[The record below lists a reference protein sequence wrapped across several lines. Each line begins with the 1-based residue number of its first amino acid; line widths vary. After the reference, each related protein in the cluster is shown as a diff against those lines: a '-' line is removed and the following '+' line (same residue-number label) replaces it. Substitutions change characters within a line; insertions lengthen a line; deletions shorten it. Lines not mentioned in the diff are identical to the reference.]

1 MDNGK
6 IEILIIELAGA
17 SVKNKLS
24 WRHSISRS
32 APIGLYCLKAMDK
45 ERIALIDVPV
55 PQIND
60 MLTVYKSSPVKT
72 VICRL
77 AEEPDIETVKPIIAA
92 IRETYSNS
100 RLGCN
105 FVKSDVTKEFDFV
118 IYGTGKSSILRILRG
133 DELSGYCDQ
142 LNNDKTAP
150 LDIPEESLI
159 DVGYNL
165 LPEKWLSVHNL
176 EVWQPWQGLLEFST
190 SLFTYPGTDWMTK
203 LLVWLT
209 KSGFDAFHFTP
220 SNWTVDEINRL
231 RALFQNLKIQV
242 SLSFLSKDEVRY
254 SEILFP
260 VKRIWLYDPQAI
272 DGEEVVKKLKEI
284 RNAGFE
290 ACLQIN
296 HGWFGGGITLPVCK
310 YIDHLIIRDDYLWTN
325 AEHKR
330 FMQRFWGTKN
340 RFFRRLFGLRTA
352 SELVNFMKTSY
363 ALIDLLFLPEEKGD
377 KK

>member
-6 IEILIIELAGA
+6 IEILLIELAGA
-17 SVKNKLS
+17 SIKNKLS

-32 APIGLYCLKAMDK
+32 APIGLFCLKTIDK
-45 ERIALIDVPV
+45 ERIAVIDVPV
-55 PQIND
+55 SQIKD
-60 MLTVYKSSPVKT
+60 MLPVYKSSPVKT

-77 AEEPDIETVKPIIAA
+77 AEEPDGETVKPIIDSIHELFPNAK
-92 IRETYSNS
+92 
-100 RLGCN
+100 LGCN
-105 FVKSDVTKEFDFV
+105 FVKSDITKEFGYV
-118 IYGTGKSSILRILRG
+118 IYGTGKTALLRILRG

-142 LNNDKTAP
+142 LNNDKKAP
-150 LDIPEESLI
+150 LDIPEEQLV
-159 DVGYNL
+159 DVGYNI

-220 SNWTVDEINRL
+220 SDWTVEEINHL
-231 RALFQNLKIQV
+231 RALFQKLKVQL
-242 SLSFLSKDEVRY
+242 SLSFSSSEKLCY
-254 SEILFP
+254 SDILFP

-272 DGEEVVKKLKEI
+272 NAEDVVNKLKEI

-310 YIDHLIIRDDYLWTN
+310 YIDHLIIQDDYLWTN

-330 FMQRFWGTKN
+330 FMQRYWGTKN

-352 SELVNFMKTSY
+352 SELITFMKTSY
-363 ALIDLLFLPEEKGD
+363 ALLDLLFLPEEKGD
-377 KK
+377 K

>member
-1 MDNGK
+1 MGNGN
-6 IEILIIELAGA
+6 IEIILIELAGA

-32 APIGLYCLKAMDK
+32 APLGLYCLKAIAQ

-77 AEEPDIETVKPIIAA
+77 AEEPDNEEVKSLADSIHEIFPNA
-92 IRETYSNS
+92 

-105 FVKSDVTKEFDFV
+105 FVKSDITKVFNFV

-133 DELSGYCDQ
+133 DELNGYCDQ
-142 LNNDKTAP
+142 FENDKNAP
-150 LDIPEESLI
+150 LDIPDEPLI
-159 DVGYNL
+159 DVGYNV

-176 EVWQPWQGLLEFST
+176 EIWQPWQGLLEFST
-190 SLFTYPGTDWMTK
+190 SLFTYPGTDWMTN

-220 SNWTVDEINRL
+220 SDWTVDEMNHL
-231 RALFQNLKIQV
+231 RAFFQKHNLQL
-242 SLSFLSKDEVRY
+242 SLSFLSDKEVHY
-254 SEILFP
+254 SDILLP
-260 VKRIWLYDPQAI
+260 VKRLWLYDPQAVKA
-272 DGEEVVKKLKEI
+272 EEVINKLKEI

-296 HGWFGGGITLPVCK
+296 HGWFGGGVTLPVCK
-310 YIDHLIIRDDYLWTN
+310 YIDHLIIRDDYLWSN

-330 FMQRFWGTKN
+330 LMQRFWGTKN

-352 SELVNFMKTSY
+352 SELITFMRTSY
-363 ALIDLLFLPEEKGD
+363 ALLDLLFLPEEKGD
-377 KK
+377 K